1 MLTAEQV
8 PMVAQLKL
16 EDGRTFVAS
25 ARAVGATHDELR
37 AFQDNDAAALDPA
50 RRETILF
57 SINEAMHRFCG
68 MPPEGSA

>member
-25 ARAVGATHDELR
+25 ARAIGATHDELR
-37 AFQDNDAAALDPA
+37 ALQHNDVALDPA
-50 RRETILF
+50 RREVIVF
-57 SINEAMHRFCG
+57 CINEAMHRFCG
-68 MPPEGSA
+68 MIPEGNA